1 MKLGN
6 AANVGDY
13 LKSFVP
19 HVLKLKMAPIKWKT
33 SMYFL
38 CGKPSLWKSLCT
50 SLNRGKINKHKGKF
64 NLFLK
69 QRKIKHF
76 LTLRGKQMYHI
87 LLQFVVKTLY
97 NFKVD

>member
-1 MKLGN
+1 MKFGN
-6 AANVGDY
+6 VANVSDY

-19 HVLKLKMAPIKWKT
+19 HGLKLKVAPIKWKT

-64 NLFLK
+64 NFFLK
-69 QRKIKHF
+69 ERKSSIS
-76 LTLRGKQMYHI
+76 
-87 LLQFVVKTLY
+87 
-97 NFKVD
+97 